1 MTNEVD
7 IVVIPRSSDLGDGFM
22 VKRALPSG
30 QRRMVGPFVFFDQM
44 GPALLEEGEGLD
56 VRPHPHI
63 GLATVTYLFN
73 GELLH
78 QDSLGTVQTIEPGAV
93 NWMTAGRGIVH
104 SERTPAEQRERRTR
118 LFGIQAWVALPE
130 RYEEMA
136 PTFSHHPGGAL
147 PLIEGEGKSVRVIA
161 GSLYGQQSRVETL
174 SDMFYAD
181 VRLAP
186 NSSLE
191 VPAKHEERAA
201 YVVEGFVRI
210 RGGESYEAG
219 RLLVFKRGVDIEIQT
234 ANAPARLMLLG
245 GEPMEAARF
254 VSWNFVSSSR
264 DRIEQAKE
272 DWRHGRF
279 DKIPSDDD
287 EPIPLPERNRP
298 PVDYP

>member
-1 MTNEVD
+1 MTNDVD

-22 VKRALPSG
+22 VKRALPSA

-63 GLATVTYLFN
+63 GLATVTYLFT

-78 QDSLGTVQTIEPGAV
+78 RDSLGTVQTIEPGAV

-104 SERTPAEQRERRTR
+104 SERTPAEQRKRRTR

-130 RYEEMA
+130 RHEEMT
-136 PTFSHHPGGAL
+136 PSFSHHGSSAL
-147 PLIEGEGKSVRVIA
+147 PVVEGEGKSARIIA
-161 GSLYGQQSRVETL
+161 GSLYGQQSQVNTL

-186 NSSLE
+186 DSRLE
-191 VPAKHEERAA
+191 VPAEHEERAA
-201 YVVEGFVRI
+201 YVVEGFVTI

-219 RLLVFKRGVDIEIQT
+219 RLLVFKRGVAIEIQSG
-234 ANAPARLMLLG
+234 NAPARLMLLG
-245 GEPMEAARF
+245 GEPMESPRF

-279 DKIPSDDD
+279 DKIPGDDG
-287 EPIPLPERNRP
+287 ESIPLPERNRP
-298 PVDYP
+298 PVNYP